1 MITEERLKEIDA
13 LFQNVAMQGEDLHHK
28 GIPWPPVVGEQHTA
42 IWELMR
48 EVRRL
53 QQLVPTKGRHSA

>member
-1 MITEERLKEIDA
+1 MITEERLKEIGA
-13 LFQNVAMQGEDLHHK
+13 LFQNVAMQGEFLY
-28 GIPWPPVVGEQHTA
+28 GEGTPWPPVVGEQHTA